1 MGFFD
6 RLKKGLQKTREGIS
20 QKIEGILASFG
31 KIDDELFDE
40 LEEALIV
47 SDMGVDTT
55 AGIIA
60 SLREKT
66 KELRLSNPQDIRNLL
81 KAEIEAI
88 LAAESAPLML
98 AASKPTAII
107 VLGVNGVGKTT
118 SVGKIASMFRQSG
131 KSVLIAAADTF
142 RAAAIDQ
149 LEIWAKRAGVDMIR
163 LSEGADPAA
172 VVFDAA
178 HAAKSRD
185 VDILI
190 CDTAGRIHTKKN
202 LMEELKKLVRIIDRE
217 LPGSLSEILLVLDA
231 TTGQNAV
238 RQAIQF
244 REAANITGIVLTK
257 LDGTAKGGV
266 VVSIKNELGIPVKM
280 VGVGEGIDDLQPF
293 DPKEFASA
301 LFE

>member
-6 RLKKGLQKTREGIS
+6 KLKQGLQKTREGIT
-20 QKIEGILASFG
+20 QKVEVILASFG
-31 KIDDELFDE
+31 KIDDALFDE

-47 SDMGVDTT
+47 SDMGVET
-55 AGIIA
+55 ASHIIG

-66 KELRLSNPQDIRNLL
+66 REQRLTSPQDIRKLL
-81 KAEIEAI
+81 KAEIQSI
-88 LAAESAPLML
+88 LNAGSAPLRL
-98 AASKPTAII
+98 APTKPSVVI

-118 SVGKIASMFRQSG
+118 SVGKIAHMYRQAG

-149 LEIWAKRAGVDMIR
+149 LEIWARRAGVDMIR

-178 HAAKSRD
+178 HAAKSRSVD
-185 VDILI
+185 VLI

-202 LMEELKKLVRIIDRE
+202 LMEELKKLVRVINRE
-217 LPGSLSEILLVLDA
+217 LPGSLSETLLVLDA
-231 TTGQNAV
+231 TTGQNAI
-238 RQAIQF
+238 RQATQF
-244 REAANITGIVLTK
+244 REAADITGIVLTK

-293 DPKEFASA
+293 DPREFANA